1 MNHGLKMEFTQN
13 IDTLVY
19 QVLPPPGTVYPRKLL
34 SLRAEAKS
42 ASTGRPQVATMTRP
56 WPLQMATTTSGSA
69 PQVRGLNDAGTR
81 GQRSKDPSAL
91 AYGPTQH
98 FVERITDVRGTALQ
112 QEQARSLLT
121 KPMALALEERAS
133 RRCCG
138 A

>member
-1 MNHGLKMEFTQN
+1 VAVADGHDHER
-13 IDTLVY
+13 I
-19 QVLPPPGTVYPRKLL
+19 
-34 SLRAEAKS
+34 S
-42 ASTGRPQVATMTRP
+42 AAGAGPKRRWNTGPK
-56 WPLQMATTTSGSA
+56 G
-69 PQVRGLNDAGTR
+69 
-81 GQRSKDPSAL
+81 KDPSAL